1 MAAAG
6 EGPRPSTSASA
17 APPGPPGD
25 GGGREQELVL
35 ADVELDFVQLRRL
48 EGPAEVFAAAP
59 PAAASAAAAG
69 RVLASVHNTP
79 VPDHG
84 AWVARLLPSGGAPV
98 PAAAAPAWLDLPAAT
113 DAPLAD
119 FEDDLI
125 LLSEEWWTLGFR
137 FAVDIEVR
145 VRPGRLHAPRSRGP
159 EPDAHRCRLW

>member
-17 APPGPPGD
+17 APPGPSGD

-48 EGPAEVFAAAP
+48 EGPAEVFEAAP
-59 PAAASAAAAG
+59 PAAASAAAG